1 MGWGGEEVVV
11 KREFWSEGVCFEKTS
26 FASARDEGWS
36 RFTCE
41 QFLSVGGERYTLH
54 AIVVHFLMG

>member
-1 MGWGGEEVVV
+1 M